1 MVDKL
6 LEQAWHTLVM
16 TEGFHVRTEKD
27 MVIRPEAAMRV
38 YAGIHSEYDVKP
50 LNKEYITEEDFMKMY
65 TLKKKNFSL
74 QSLYDRLI
82 ELLRSCNP
90 DDYDYE
96 KDFQNDFCELLD
108 KVFIEKSEVRTMPLF
123 GQKEKKKYWSLDIVL
138 KIGKV
143 FIPIELKFRKE
154 NQTESGYAD
163 DFKEDVQRINA
174 LLDKYDDIPLGMAI
188 ILTDNLNLLC
198 DCKNKVV
205 ELDSPLHPNNELI
218 VENLGSYRAGVVVRE
233 KKNPQK
239 KSTNSFSSF
248 WDSKNENN

>member
-123 GQKEKKKYWSLDIVL
+123 GQKEEKKYWSLDIVL
-138 KIGKV
+138 KNGNV

-154 NQTESGYAD
+154 DQTESGYAD

-174 LLDKYDDIPLGMAI
+174 LLDKYDDIPLGLAI

-198 DCKNKVV
+198 DCKNKVS
-205 ELDSPLHPNNELI
+205 ELDTPSHPNNELSI
-218 VENLGSYRAGVVVRE
+218 EHLGLYRAGVVCRE
-233 KKNPQK
+233 QNPSR
-239 KSTNSFSSF
+239 KSTLKSFASY
-248 WDSKNENN
+248 WNKKEENK